1 MHGNGG
7 NRDIRAELL
16 RLADA
21 TRARSRA
28 RVCNAGSTWGVIMS
42 GDRSASSGKAV
53 PEAAEW
59 LGVYRR
65 DPAQAVEQA
74 MQRYGDYIL
83 RLAYLTL
90 GDRHEAEDVA
100 QETFLRALAKG
111 GQFRGECQLGAWLG
125 RICMNLCRD
134 RQRVAGR
141 TTLVPDP
148 LPAAVGE
155 DGEGGW
161 RRVQEQKMLDMV
173 RRLPAAYRDVVM
185 LHYWSGYDTVEIA
198 RAMGVVPATVRSR
211 LHRARMMLKIMLEKE
226 GWTS

>member
-1 MHGNGG
+1 MSRNGAPG
-7 NRDIRAELL
+7 
-16 RLADA
+16 
-21 TRARSRA
+21 
-28 RVCNAGSTWGVIMS
+28 AG
-42 GDRSASSGKAV
+42 GKMV

-59 LGVYRR
+59 LRVYRC
-65 DPAQAVEQA
+65 DPARAVEQA

-125 RICMNLCRD
+125 RICLNLCRD
-134 RQRVAGR
+134 RRRTAGR
-141 TTLVPDP
+141 TMLLADP
-148 LPAAVGE
+148 LPAVGE

-161 RRVQEQKMLDMV
+161 RRVQQQRMLAMV
-173 RRLPAAYRDVVM
+173 RRLPPVYRDVVM

-198 RAMGVVPATVRSR
+198 RAMGVVPATIRSR
-211 LHRARMMLKIMLEKE
+211 LHRARLMLKTLLEKE